1 MKVSVVIPA
10 FNEADNI
17 HNIVTDVTKSLAG
30 LSDEITDHEIIIVDD
45 ASTDNTFETI
55 ENLSLPSLSAI
66 RLSRRSGSHIA
77 IRAGLDCAQGDAVI
91 CIAADGQDD
100 PQSIGKLINTWQ
112 AGNEIVWALRR
123 SRKNEGFLA
132 PLFAKAFYQ
141 LLSLFGETD
150 KRIDLSRA
158 DFYLLDRKVVDAIT
172 SCRETNTSLFGLIA
186 WLGFQQG
193 YIEYDRQ
200 PRHSGSSKWT
210 FKSKLRLAQDW
221 IIAFS
226 GIPLKL
232 MTLAGFMVA
241 TTGFLYAVFVIT
253 RGILYGSPLLGWSSV
268 MTAIL
273 LLGGGQMI
281 MLGIMGEYLWR
292 TLDESRNRP
301 SYFIEKHI
309 SAKQSHLDNG

>member
-1 MKVSVVIPA
+1 MMVSVIIPA
-10 FNEADNI
+10 FNEADNL
-17 HNIVTDVTKSLAG
+17 HHIVTNVANSLTD
-30 LSDEITDHEIIIVDD
+30 LSDENADSEIIIVDD
-45 ASTDNTFETI
+45 ASTDKTFQTI
-55 ENLSLPSLSAI
+55 EEFDIPNLSAI

-77 IRAGLDCAQGDAVI
+77 IRAGLDKARGDAVI

-100 PQSIGKLINTWQ
+100 PQSINKLISKWQ
-112 AGNEIVWALRR
+112 TGKDIVWALRK
-123 SRKNEGFLA
+123 SRDEEGFFST
-132 PLFAKAFYQ
+132 LFAKTFYR
-141 LLSLFGETD
+141 LLSFFNETD

-158 DFYLLDRKVVDAIT
+158 DFYLLDRKAVNAIT

-186 WLGFQQG
+186 WLGYNQG

-210 FKSKLRLAQDW
+210 FRSKIHLAKDW

-232 MTLAGFMVA
+232 MTLAGFVVA
-241 TTGFLYAVFVIT
+241 ATGFLYAVFVVA
-253 RGILYGSPLLGWSSV
+253 RGILFGSPLLGWSSV

-301 SYFIEKHI
+301 CYFVEKEYPNKAEL
-309 SAKQSHLDNG
+309 SQ